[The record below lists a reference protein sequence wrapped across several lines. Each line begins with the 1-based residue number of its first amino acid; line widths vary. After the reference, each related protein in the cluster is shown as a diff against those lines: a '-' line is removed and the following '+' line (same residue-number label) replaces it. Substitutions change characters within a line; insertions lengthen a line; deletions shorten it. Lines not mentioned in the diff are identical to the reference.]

1 MNTFNLKKFLVENK
15 LTNNSILSNESKLQQ
30 GFDQVDTGMTK
41 HRNLMRIA
49 NQLFPE
55 FDGKLANFRLLDKD
69 QVDQVY
75 AKYTEEGLDE
85 EVLEETG
92 TFFKATVKFSD
103 KPGIQ
108 YGYTVNG
115 NNEEEARQ
123 ELAAKL
129 AQVEPGREYEIVKI
143 GSPSQPQAAAGPLA
157 DIDYDSIEV
166 DGVDTS
172 DYPDFTDAYIA
183 TANFADGT
191 PLTDEEL
198 DQLNDEMADE
208 IHDLAYQS
216 LLEGKTKREQ
226 ELLKEVF
233 KTLK

>member
-1 MNTFNLKKFLVENK
+1 MNNFNLKKFLTENK
-15 LTNNSILSNESKLQQ
+15 LTQNSKTLNEE
-30 GFDQVDTGMTK
+30 D
-41 HRNLMRIA
+41 
-49 NQLFPE
+49 
-55 FDGKLANFRLLDKD
+55 
-69 QVDQVY
+69 
-75 AKYTEEGLDE
+75 
-85 EVLEETG
+85 G
-92 TFFKATVKFSD
+92 TFFKATVTFSD

-108 YGYTVNG
+108 YGYTING
-115 NNEEEARQ
+115 SNEEEARQ

-129 AQVEPGREYEIVKI
+129 AQEEPGREYEVVKI
-143 GSPSQPQAAAGPLA
+143 GSPSQPQAAAGALA
-157 DIDYDSIEV
+157 DIDHGSIEIE
-166 DGVDTS
+166 GIDTN

-183 TANFADGT
+183 AANFEDGT

-216 LLEGKTKREQ
+216 LFEGKTAREQ

>member
-1 MNTFNLKKFLVENK
+1 MNNFNLKKFLTENK
-15 LTNNSILSNESKLQQ
+15 LTQNSKTLNEEDS
-30 GFDQVDTGMTK
+30 
-41 HRNLMRIA
+41 
-49 NQLFPE
+49 
-55 FDGKLANFRLLDKD
+55 
-69 QVDQVY
+69 
-75 AKYTEEGLDE
+75 
-85 EVLEETG
+85 

-143 GSPSQPQAAAGPLA
+143 GSPNQPQAAAVPLA

-166 DGVDTS
+166 DGVDTN

-183 TANFADGT
+183 AANFADGT
-191 PLTDEEL
+191 SLTDEEL